1 MYFHNPRCSKSREG
15 LKYLNDKGITPMI
28 VNYLDTPLNGQEIK
42 QLLKKLDLKPMDL
55 IRKNEDFYKK
65 EIKDKDFSDEEL
77 IEAMANNP
85 KLIERPIVINDS
97 KAVIARPAEKIDE
110 IL

>member
-15 LKYLNDKGITPMI
+15 LNYLNEKGITPMI
-28 VNYLDTPLNGQEIK
+28 VKYLDTPLNSQEIK
-42 QLLKKLDLKPMDL
+42 QLLEKLGIKPIDL
-55 IRKNEDFYKK
+55 IRKNEDIYKK
-65 EIKDKDFSDEEL
+65 EIKGKDFSDEEL

-85 KLIERPIVINDS
+85 KLIERPIVINDT
-97 KAVIARPAEKIDE
+97 KAVIARPAEKMDE